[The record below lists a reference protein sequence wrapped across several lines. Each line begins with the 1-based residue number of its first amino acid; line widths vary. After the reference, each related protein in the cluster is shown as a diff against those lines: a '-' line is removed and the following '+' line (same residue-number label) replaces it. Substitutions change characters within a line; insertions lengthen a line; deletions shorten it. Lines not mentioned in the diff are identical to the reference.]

1 MRELNV
7 DLGIST
13 MNSRL
18 ELLMEKSLTSLLK
31 ATEECRNT
39 HFRFLIVVQ
48 EVDSEQSARRVK
60 EVLSHVT
67 ERFDTEVI
75 LDRRKGLSRS
85 RNQIL
90 EKFEG
95 DFLMICDDDIEY
107 RKDSLQKIIEI
118 VESSNMDFHS
128 FMLFT
133 PDGKD
138 YKDYKA
144 FPFAHNMKT
153 IARISSVEV
162 ILKST
167 VKQSGVVFDS
177 SFGRGARWPCGEEN
191 IFLADLLKKGFQGS
205 FVPIKIGC
213 HPKPL
218 DADSITNQEFVCKG
232 AALTRIYGRTF
243 SLGAVVYLWLRKS
256 GPFKLRALKALLSGR
271 REYLKF
277 LREENM

>member
-1 MRELNV
+1 MRKVNV

-18 ELLMEKSLTSLLK
+18 LLLMEKSLTSLLK
-31 ATEECRNT
+31 ATEECKNS

-48 EVDSEQSARRVK
+48 EVENEQCARRVE
-60 EVLSHVT
+60 EVLSHVAAGY
-67 ERFDTEVI
+67 DTEII
-75 LDRRKGLSRS
+75 LDPRKGLSRS
-85 RNQIL
+85 RNLIL
-90 EKFEG
+90 EKFKG

-107 RKDSLQKIIEI
+107 TKDSLREIIEI

-133 PDGKD
+133 PEGKD
-138 YKDYKA
+138 YKKYKA
-144 FPFAHNMKT
+144 FPFTHNMKT

-167 VKQSGVVFDS
+167 VKQSGIVFDS
-177 SFGRGARWPCGEEN
+177 YFGRGARWPCGEEN